1 MTVHKRKLWRVLLCM
16 KDNTKSIHQ
25 CSEVS
30 EVNKIEKD
38 RFYVSL
44 QGLVCF
50 LRTLPG
56 AVLIVICILRT
67 QLW

>member
-38 RFYVSL
+38 
-44 QGLVCF
+44 
-50 LRTLPG
+50 
-56 AVLIVICILRT
+56 
-67 QLW
+67 